1 MPTRPQVTD
10 WKPFKLSEWAAE
22 METDTQGYETQLA
35 RMITH
40 FTGTT
45 WSGKAHDAA
54 ADRFTEER
62 TQGLRLVQEI
72 KDIANALRAADTRLS
87 DERATL
93 LGRVTDA
100 ENDAE
105 CPLPLVVTEKWV
117 VSANASG
124 FHLSGEDQQKVK
136 DRVLH
141 HQGLINAAY
150 YAMQNAASEA
160 SAAISAA
167 AQEVRVRGDLIGSGL
182 DAEVAPSDAG
192 KLGNQDGSKLA
203 EWANTPEHQRN
214 PALLAEVANQ
224 LPTHALTDEQLKI
237 LSEGGEVDTLPASV
251 QEYYKELYK
260 TGGKEGILGLS
271 EYLQEQEK
279 VGNPEAATQLDSLAN
294 GLMVISNED
303 IGTGRGDDGKLT
315 GTGNY
320 ENVPKEFRELLEAK
334 RTDINPIGTDPSK
347 AQSPTVLLQQQH
359 EDTSALA
366 ALLSESNPGYEPG
379 TQLGTKM
386 YEKAAD
392 MVQDQYTWNDRDEA
406 AAAFANLG
414 GRNDDSAH
422 QIWTGEGMG
431 DKYDR
436 DETVRTLLGYEKW
449 PDEGK
454 GASTLIDRITEESQ
468 LPADDPRYKR
478 AQNDLAEMNAVL
490 NPDNE
495 TFEKMKKSFSENDE
509 LSNAMSRAVANNL
522 EAVSS
527 PGNQQGYSFKTDV
540 YDGKALWHA
549 ETADRFLQLSSFTEE
564 SRLNLTTAVEQYHQ
578 SQLTQALNGDP
589 NDLAGVLSASD
600 VGSLTGRI
608 DSAMIESLV
617 YQDKEKGDAIT
628 NPEDA
633 VYKAKMMGIGLAGGL
648 LDEGIGKIPGATT
661 LGGMIGLEPG
671 ELLSEGLEEWIKPD
685 YEYMERPPNSTLYAD
700 AHKNAQIAILN
711 AAFDANQLPPTL
723 HNGGQPFSIE
733 AIQADRTMWS
743 DFTRFLNSHG
753 LNQYLTDYGQSYSM
767 HNDQA
772 NAPGDDKEGK

>member
-271 EYLQEQEK
+271 EYLQEQEEA
-279 VGNPEAATQLDSLAN
+279 GNPEAATQLDSLAN

-315 GTGNY
+315 GTGSY

-422 QIWTGEGMG
+422 QIWSGEGMG

-436 DETVRTLLGYEKW
+436 EETVRALLGYENW

-468 LPADDPRYKR
+468 LPADDPRGDRGRK
-478 AQNDLAEMNAVL
+478 ALSDMDWMLDQHNDSKV
-490 NPDNE
+490 
-495 TFEKMKKSFSENDE
+495 FEQMKQSFAGNDE

-527 PGNQQGYSFKTDV
+527 PNQLPGYKQTDV
-540 YDGKALWHA
+540 TPDGRVFWDAD
-549 ETADRFLQLSSFTEE
+549 TADKFMQLGSFTNE
-564 SRLNLTTAVEQYHQ
+564 SRLNLQTAVEEYRVAQLTNALSGDP
-578 SQLTQALNGDP
+578 SQLTNMLSSSDVGALTGRMDSAMWDALIYQDKLNGDQ
-589 NDLAGVLSASD
+589 V
-600 VGSLTGRI
+600 
-608 DSAMIESLV
+608 
-617 YQDKEKGDAIT
+617 T
-628 NPEDA
+628 NPTDA
-633 VYKAKMMGIGLAGGL
+633 MYTAKKLAAGLAGGL
-648 LDEGIGKIPGATT
+648 VDEGLGKIPGVNTAT
-661 LGGMIGLEPG
+661 GMMGVEPG
-671 ELLSEGLEEWIKPD
+671 GALTEKLEDWIKPD
-685 YEYMERPPNSTLYAD
+685 YDYIERPSAAILAAEANQ
-700 AHKNAQIAILN
+700 NAQQAILQ
-711 AAFDANQLPPTL
+711 AAFQANQLPSEL
-723 HNGGQPFSIE
+723 HNGGQPYSID
-733 AIQADRTMWS
+733 AINQDKSTKNILD
-743 DFTRFLNSHG
+743 DFLRSRG
-753 LNQYLTDYGQSYSM
+753 LSQFITDYSQSYTLNRS
-767 HNDQA
+767 
-772 NAPGDDKEGK
+772 EGES

>member
-10 WKPFKLSEWAAE
+10 WKTFKLSEWAAE
-22 METDTQGYETQLA
+22 LEADTQGYEAQLG
-35 RMITH
+35 RMIAH

-62 TQGLRLVQEI
+62 AQGSRLVQEI
-72 KDIANALRAADTRLS
+72 KDIATALRTADTRLS
-87 DERATL
+87 NERTTL

-100 ENDAE
+100 ENDPE

-141 HQGLINAAY
+141 HQGLINSAY

-160 SAAISAA
+160 AAAISAA

-182 DAEVAPSDAG
+182 DAEVTPADAG

-271 EYLQEQEK
+271 EYLKEQEK
-279 VGNPEAATQLDSLAN
+279 AGNPEAATQLDSLAN
-294 GLMVISNED
+294 GLMVVSNED
-303 IGTGRGDDGKLT
+303 IGTGRGEDGKLT
-315 GTGNY
+315 GTGSY
-320 ENVPKEFRELLEAK
+320 ENVPKDFRELLEAK
-334 RTDINPIGTDPSK
+334 RTDIDPIGTDPRK
-347 AQSPTVLLQQQH
+347 AQSPAVLLQQQH

-366 ALLSESNPGYEPG
+366 ALLNESNPGYEPG

-406 AAAFANLG
+406 AATFANLG
-414 GRNDDSAH
+414 GRNDDSAY
-422 QIWTGEGMG
+422 QIWSGQGMG

-436 DETVRTLLGYEKW
+436 EETVRTLLGYENW

-468 LPADDPRYKR
+468 LPADDPRGAR
-478 AQNDLAEMNAVL
+478 ARNDLAEMNAMLDPKGDGKV
-490 NPDNE
+490 
-495 TFEKMKKSFSENDE
+495 FEQMQKSFSQNDE

-527 PGNQQGYSFKTDV
+527 PGNQPGYTQTGVTRSGEV
-540 YDGKALWHA
+540 HWNA
-549 ETADRFLQLSSFTEE
+549 ETANKFMQLGSFTDG
-564 SRLNLTTAVEQYHQ
+564 SRLNLQTAVEEYRIAELAKALSGDPNQVANAL
-578 SQLTQALNGDP
+578 SNSDVGALTGRMDSAMWDALIYQDKLNGDE
-589 NDLAGVLSASD
+589 A
-600 VGSLTGRI
+600 
-608 DSAMIESLV
+608 
-617 YQDKEKGDAIT
+617 T
-628 NPEDA
+628 NPTDA
-633 VYKAKMMGIGLAGGL
+633 MYTAKKLAAGLAGGL
-648 LDEGIGKIPGATT
+648 VDEGLGKVPGVNTAT
-661 LGGMIGLEPG
+661 GMMGVEPG
-671 ELLSEGLEEWIKPD
+671 GALTEKLEDWIKPD
-685 YEYMERPPNSTLYAD
+685 YDYIERPSAAILAAEANQ
-700 AHKNAQIAILN
+700 NAQQAILE
-711 AAFDANQLPPTL
+711 AAFRADQLPPSL
-723 HNGGQPFSIE
+723 HNGGQPYS
-733 AIQADRTMWS
+733 IQAIMEDEGTKAAFD
-743 DFTRFLNSHG
+743 DFLRSRG
-753 LNQYLTDYGQSYSM
+753 LNQFITDYSQSYTLNRS
-767 HNDQA
+767 
-772 NAPGDDKEGK
+772 GGES